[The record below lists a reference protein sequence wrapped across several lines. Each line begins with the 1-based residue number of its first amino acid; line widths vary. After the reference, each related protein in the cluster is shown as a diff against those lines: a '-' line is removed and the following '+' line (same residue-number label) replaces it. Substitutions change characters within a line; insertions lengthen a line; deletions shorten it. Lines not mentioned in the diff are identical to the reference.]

1 MITLLKLYW
10 KELIIYFLVFCFG
23 VSVCSIIS
31 KQRYQNL
38 QITFLNYQKTIA
50 ESVAERERK
59 TAEAIQFY
67 IDSKTKS
74 DENYQNT
81 INGLNS
87 DVARLRRQRSEGGYL
102 PRPSESSSEPNRI
115 CFDRAKLDDAI
126 GQLDDEISKIAERSD
141 HYGLRLVNIKEW
153 YKSLKK

>member
-10 KELIIYFLVFCFG
+10 RELIIYFLVFCFG
-23 VSVCSIIS
+23 VSVCSVIS

-38 QITFLNYQKTIA
+38 QITFLDYQKTIA
-50 ESVAERERK
+50 ESIAEKERK

-74 DENYQNT
+74 DEDYQNT
-81 INGLNS
+81 IDDLNNT
-87 DVARLRRQRSEGGYL
+87 VTRLYRQRSEGSYL
-102 PRPSESSSEPNRI
+102 PKPSESSSEPNRI

-141 HYGLRLVNIKEW
+141 YYGLRLVNIKEW